1 VADTVL
7 VVDDDAGIQ
16 LTVQSILEDEGYDVV
31 VAGDGMDAL
40 SKLDR
45 HLPSLI
51 LLDITMPRMDGY
63 AFAEELVRLGIR
75 TRYPILV
82 LTADGRAEQKA
93 ARVGAVGYLQK
104 PFTVPGLLDA
114 VAEILG

>member
-16 LTVQSILEDEGYDVV
+16 LTVQSILEDEGYEVV
-31 VAGDGMDAL
+31 IAGDGIDAL
-40 SKLDR
+40 GKLDGL
-45 HLPSLI
+45 LPSLI

-63 AFAEELVRLGIR
+63 AFADELSRLGLR
-75 TRYPILV
+75 AQYPILV
-82 LTADGRAEQKA
+82 LTADGRASEKA

-114 VAEILG
+114 VAEVLR